1 MSANQYQQSTE
12 YLTSKMPKLTR
23 EQALR
28 HVRAP
33 AIGLISV
40 SGLALGLAFF
50 TLLGSVV
57 IYGLKLLSPDDTQMV
72 YVEPEPNETKEQR
85 EARKLREEKLAAEG
99 NFLSLSTVF
108 IFSMSFV
115 LVYAIILTGAIK
127 MLNLKR
133 HPYAVTAAAIAM
145 IPLLSPLAVLG
156 IPFGVWA
163 MIKLGNPEIKRY
175 FTN

>member
-1 MSANQYQQSTE
+1 MSANPYQQSTE

-23 EQALR
+23 EQALK

-33 AIGLISV
+33 ALGLISV
-40 SGLALGLAFF
+40 SGLALGLAFV

-57 IYGLKLLSPDDTQMV
+57 FFGLRLLAPDEGQAV
-72 YVEPEPNETKEQR
+72 FVEPAPEETKEQR
-85 EARKLREEKLAAEG
+85 ELRKAREQKLAAEG

-108 IFSMSFV
+108 IAAMSLV
-115 LVYAIILTGAIK
+115 LVNAIVLTGAIK
-127 MLNLKR
+127 MLHLKR
-133 HPYAVTAAAIAM
+133 HPYAITAAAIAI
-145 IPLLSPLAVLG
+145 IPLLSPLAIVG